1 MSKAASK
8 SGSSVARHADFYH
21 DAEVYD
27 ALHAPGTGGEAMV
40 VAKLARRLTGKPR
53 GTLRFYEPACGTG
66 RHLVALARRGHACV
80 GVDLEPGM
88 VAFAQREA
96 KRTGVAE
103 RASFVCGDMTQVVL
117 DGSERVDAAFCLINS
132 IRHLMSDRAMLAH
145 LRSVRASL
153 LPGGV
158 YIVGIELIEPDLAQ
172 PSEDVWSGRKHGVRV
187 KQVVQYLPPEAGERV
202 ETVISTMLV
211 RRVGTGGR
219 RGSEQQVDS
228 SYALR
233 TYTPS
238 QWGAIIAKAGLEVA
252 GVFNAEGVPRPKV
265 TIGYYLWALRAKD

>member
-1 MSKAASK
+1 MSKVGGK
-8 SGSSVARHADFYH
+8 PGSSAAHRADFYH

-27 ALHAPGTGGEAMV
+27 ALHAPGTGGEAAV
-40 VAKLARRLTGKPR
+40 VAKIARRLTGKRR
-53 GTLRFYEPACGTG
+53 GALRFYEPACGTG

-88 VAFAQREA
+88 VAFAEREA
-96 KRTGVAE
+96 GRMGVE
-103 RASFVCGDMTQVVL
+103 DRARFVCGDMTRVVL
-117 DGSERVDAAFCLINS
+117 DASDRVDAAFCLINS

-145 LRSVRASL
+145 LRSVRASM

-158 YIVGIELIEPDLAQ
+158 YVVGIELIEPDLAQ

-187 KQVVQYLPPEAGERV
+187 KQVVQYLPPEPGERV

-211 RRVGTGGR
+211 RRVGSGGR

-238 QWGAIIAKAGLEVA
+238 QWGAIVAKAGFEVA
-252 GVFNAEGVPRPKV
+252 GVFNAEGVPRPRA
-265 TIGYYLWALRAKD
+265 TIGYYLWALRAKG